1 MNGVINVF
9 KNKGMSSFDVVR
21 IVKKVANTK
30 KVGHTGTLD
39 PEASGVLP
47 ICIGKATKIIDYI
60 MTAKKSYYV
69 KFQLGLETTTY
80 DLEGDVVSR
89 KDITHLDN
97 NMIID
102 AIMHFKGE
110 YIQVPPMYSALKK
123 NGVRLYDLARQGIEI
138 DREGRKINIFDIRN
152 IEIEMPYVS
161 MEVTCSKGT
170 YIRSLCYDIGN
181 LLKVSGTVTELKRT
195 MTASFR
201 EEDSININD
210 LNEENINKHIISID
224 EALNDYP
231 KLSINKGYSK
241 LLINGVNVYDKRLTD
256 NKIEKETLYKV
267 YDENNNFIGLGKL
280 NYEGFKMEKLL
291 VI

>member
-1 MNGVINVF
+1 M
-9 KNKGMSSFDVVR
+9 
-21 IVKKVANTK
+21 
-30 KVGHTGTLD
+30 
-39 PEASGVLP
+39 
-47 ICIGKATKIIDYI
+47 
-60 MTAKKSYYV
+60 
-69 KFQLGLETTTY
+69 
-80 DLEGDVVSR
+80 
-89 KDITHLDN
+89 
-97 NMIID
+97 
-102 AIMHFKGE
+102 
-110 YIQVPPMYSALKK
+110 
-123 NGVRLYDLARQGIEI
+123 
-138 DREGRKINIFDIRN
+138 
-152 IEIEMPYVS
+152 
-161 MEVTCSKGT
+161 
-170 YIRSLCYDIGN
+170 
-181 LLKVSGTVTELKRT
+181 SGTVTELKRT

-231 KLSINKGYSK
+231 KLTINKGYSK